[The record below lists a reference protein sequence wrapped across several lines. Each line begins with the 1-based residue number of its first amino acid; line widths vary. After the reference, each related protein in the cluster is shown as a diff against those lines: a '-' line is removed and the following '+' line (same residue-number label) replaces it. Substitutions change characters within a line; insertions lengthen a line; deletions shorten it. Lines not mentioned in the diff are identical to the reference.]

1 VSIRRVRKRD
11 GREAPFQKEKIEA
24 AVLSAQAAV
33 GEDDPAF
40 AREVGDLVELALRR
54 RYAWTGPRPLDPRE
68 GLFDAARAQSQE
80 GEVGT
85 APESVP
91 EIEEIQ
97 DLVEVGLIE
106 LGHAEVAKA
115 YILYRDRRARAREA
129 LGGVREGATGEA
141 SVLRHVRV
149 REAEGTFPW
158 SKSRIVA
165 ALVHEADLSREQAED
180 IALRVEGRVVASGTR
195 RLSTALVR
203 ELVDNELV
211 AMGLSGALARHA
223 PVSVPRHDLR
233 EVLAA
238 GPQDSAA
245 APGIRRSVVD
255 LLGGELLRRFS
266 QSDLL
271 EDRIAEAHQAGE
283 LFVEDL
289 CAPHLHL
296 VQSIPSELLL
306 RGEPGALAAFD
317 ALSEVANL
325 CEGVSRGI
333 VLEAP
338 SALLQPLARASR
350 GEGQA
355 SLTTWLLALAA
366 LARAA
371 GKRVDLAGAG
381 QRAPALNARLLREL
395 DELDRSAEADSLAR
409 VFLSGEELEQAL
421 EHEPSLRDVA
431 DRLLAR
437 GLLVPTWSGAGSQ
450 FVGPACIRASREQGA
465 ISCGAAVALNL
476 PKVAER
482 AGPWREDLV
491 LENVALL
498 VEDAVEALA
507 RLSVFQREQRA
518 SRRGE
523 ARGRVSYALTPVGLR
538 EALRILGDGELRP
551 EQGARLLGLMSD
563 AARRFS
569 AARGLAVTLTPCF
582 GEAASRRFAALAS
595 GEARSHQGLLFDEG
609 SVDAS
614 QRARSTPGYAL
625 GGGTGLAAGAAEA
638 ELLSTVPA
646 GPWFTPL
653 TGATGHLEAW
663 ERFALARR
671 EGHRLPSSP
680 SAGPGAASLF
690 QLDAC

>member
-1 VSIRRVRKRD
+1 MSIRRVRKRD
-11 GREAPFQKEKIEA
+11 GREVPFQKEKIEA

-68 GLFDAARAQSQE
+68 GLFDAARAASPE
-80 GEVGT
+80 GESGT
-85 APESVP
+85 APESIP

-106 LGHAEVAKA
+106 LGHAQVAKA

-129 LGGVREGATGEA
+129 LGGASGEA

-233 EVLAA
+233 ELLAA
-238 GPQDSAA
+238 GPQDSAS

-255 LLGGELLRRFS
+255 LLGGELLRRFA

-271 EDRIAEAHQAGE
+271 EDRVAEAHHAGE

-289 CAPHLHL
+289 SAPHLHL
-296 VQSIPSELLL
+296 VQAIPSELLL
-306 RGEPGALAAFD
+306 RGEPGARAAFD
-317 ALSEVANL
+317 ALSEVASL
-325 CEGVSRGI
+325 CEGVSRGV

-355 SLTTWLLALAA
+355 SLTTWLQALAA
-366 LARAA
+366 LSRAA

-395 DELDRSAEADSLAR
+395 DELSREAETDSLPR
-409 VFLSGEELEQAL
+409 MFLSGEELEQAL
-421 EHEPSLRDVA
+421 EHEPALSEVA
-431 DRLLAR
+431 DRLMGR
-437 GLLVPTWSGAGSQ
+437 GLLVPTWSGPGSQ
-450 FVGPACIRASREQGA
+450 FVGPACIRAHREQGA
-465 ISCGAAVALNL
+465 IACGAAIALNL
-476 PKVAER
+476 SKVAER

-491 LENVALL
+491 LEHVALL

-507 RLSVFQREQRA
+507 RLAAFQREQRA

-569 AARGLAVTLTPCF
+569 AARGLSVTLTPCF
-582 GEAASRRFAALAS
+582 GEAASRRFAAHAAGS
-595 GEARSHQGLLFDEG
+595 QRGHQGLLFGEG
-609 SVDAS
+609 AVDAG

-625 GGGTGLAAGAAEA
+625 GSAAGAAAGEAEA

-646 GPWFTPL
+646 GPWFSPL
-653 TGATGHLEAW
+653 TAPSGHLEAW
-663 ERFALARR
+663 QRFLRARR
-671 EGHRLPSSP
+671 EGHRAPAP
-680 SAGPGAASLF
+680 PAAASGSAPLF

>member
-1 VSIRRVRKRD
+1 MSIRRVRKRD
-11 GREAPFQKEKIEA
+11 GREVPFQKEKIEA

-68 GLFDAARAQSQE
+68 GLFDAARAASPE
-80 GEVGT
+80 GESGT
-85 APESVP
+85 APESIP

-106 LGHAEVAKA
+106 LGHAQVAKA

-129 LGGVREGATGEA
+129 LGGASGEA

-233 EVLAA
+233 ELLAA
-238 GPQDSAA
+238 GPQDSAS

-255 LLGGELLRRFS
+255 LLGGELLRRFA

-271 EDRIAEAHQAGE
+271 EDRVAEAHHAGE

-289 CAPHLHL
+289 SAPHLHL
-296 VQSIPSELLL
+296 VQAIPSELLL
-306 RGEPGALAAFD
+306 RGEPGARAAFD
-317 ALSEVANL
+317 ALSEVASL
-325 CEGVSRGI
+325 CEGVSRGV

-355 SLTTWLLALAA
+355 SLTTWLQALAA
-366 LARAA
+366 LSRAA

-395 DELDRSAEADSLAR
+395 DELSREAETDSLPR
-409 VFLSGEELEQAL
+409 
-421 EHEPSLRDVA
+421 
-431 DRLLAR
+431 
-437 GLLVPTWSGAGSQ
+437 
-450 FVGPACIRASREQGA
+450 
-465 ISCGAAVALNL
+465 
-476 PKVAER
+476 
-482 AGPWREDLV
+482 
-491 LENVALL
+491 
-498 VEDAVEALA
+498 
-507 RLSVFQREQRA
+507 
-518 SRRGE
+518 SRR
-523 ARGRVSYALTPVGLR
+523 
-538 EALRILGDGELRP
+538 
-551 EQGARLLGLMSD
+551 
-563 AARRFS
+563 
-569 AARGLAVTLTPCF
+569 LA
-582 GEAASRRFAALAS
+582 
-595 GEARSHQGLLFDEG
+595 
-609 SVDAS
+609 
-614 QRARSTPGYAL
+614 
-625 GGGTGLAAGAAEA
+625 
-638 ELLSTVPA
+638 
-646 GPWFTPL
+646 
-653 TGATGHLEAW
+653 
-663 ERFALARR
+663 
-671 EGHRLPSSP
+671 
-680 SAGPGAASLF
+680 
-690 QLDAC
+690 